1 MTVREYDEHC
11 EKVMGQ
17 FLDKYFYE
25 EYLDGNV
32 TRITDKKSQVKGVDV
47 VIDDGDV
54 KFYVDEK
61 AAIRYIGLK
70 TFALELSFLNRQGNV
85 NTGWLLDDTKIN
97 SHFLFVWINELYG
110 ETIENEQSI
119 KNVDVALV
127 SRDSILNYLS
137 SIGWN
142 KDNLS
147 LKDQQIR
154 SNKNTYMGNI
164 RKNGCKF
171 AYSEQLIEKPINILL
186 PKEKY
191 MEMADFSVNIIV

>member
-32 TRITDKKSQVKGVDV
+32 TRITDKKLQVKGVDV